1 MKFPVVAEKQQANF
15 RELFFAAPG
24 YPGIDK
30 KFNYRWQTA
39 RALFCAIRNGARAS
53 DPKTRPSPFMLLRR
67 IWPSYI

>member
-30 KFNYRWQTA
+30 KFNYR
-39 RALFCAIRNGARAS
+39 
-53 DPKTRPSPFMLLRR
+53 
-67 IWPSYI
+67 